1 MAGDWSQTGS
11 QHEVTR
17 LLRSLRE
24 GAQGSEERLFA
35 LIYGE
40 LRRMAAARMQAE
52 RADHTLSP
60 TALVHEAYL
69 RLAGAEEQF
78 EDRSH
83 FLAVAARAMRR
94 ILVDHARGRRA
105 AKRGGGEG
113 AAHVDSLDAPA
124 ASSDEELLLLNEA
137 LERLAELSPRQGRVV
152 ELRYFA
158 GLTEDEVASALGV
171 TRRTV
176 NRDWSMARAWLH
188 RELRGGA

>member
-1 MAGDWSQTGS
+1 VAGGDG
-11 QHEVTR
+11 
-17 LLRSLRE
+17 
-24 GAQGSEERLFA
+24 
-35 LIYGE
+35 
-40 LRRMAAARMQAE
+40 
-52 RADHTLSP
+52 
-60 TALVHEAYL
+60 
-69 RLAGAEEQF
+69 QF

-113 AAHVDSLDAPA
+113 TAHVDGLDAPA
-124 ASSDEELLLLNEA
+124 ASSDEELLVLNEA

-188 RELRGGA
+188 RELRGRA